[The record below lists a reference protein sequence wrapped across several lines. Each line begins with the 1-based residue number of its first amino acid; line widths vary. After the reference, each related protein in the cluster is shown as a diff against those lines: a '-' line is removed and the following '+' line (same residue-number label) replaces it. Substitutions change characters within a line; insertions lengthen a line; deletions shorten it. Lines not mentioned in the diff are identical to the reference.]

1 MADIAFTAAEI
12 RPLVPNGA
20 VLRQHTAGGTITIG
34 HLVYVAADGD
44 VEQADANAGTP
55 AEQAIGIAVESYD
68 GETTITAGNP
78 VTVCVYGPVSGF
90 SGATPGDV
98 LYVSNTVGRIADEAG
113 AFSRI
118 IGRAERAGVVYVDPE
133 LSEAAS
139 S

>member
-1 MADIAFTAAEI
+1 MADIAFTAANI

-20 VLRQHTAGGTITIG
+20 VLALHKAGGTITVG

-55 AEQAIGIAVESYD
+55 AQQAIGIAIQSYD

-78 VTVCVYGPVSGF
+78 VSVCVIGPVGGYSGM
-90 SGATPGDV
+90 TPGDI
-98 LYVSNTVGRIADEAG
+98 LYVSDTVGRINDAPG
-113 AFSRI
+113 TYTRI
-118 IGRAERAGVVYVDPE
+118 IGRAESASVIWVEIE

-139 S
+139 